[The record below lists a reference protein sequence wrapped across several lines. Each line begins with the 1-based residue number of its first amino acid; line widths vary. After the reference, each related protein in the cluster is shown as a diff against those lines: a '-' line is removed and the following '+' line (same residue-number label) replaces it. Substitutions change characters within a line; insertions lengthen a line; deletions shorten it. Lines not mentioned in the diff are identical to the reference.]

1 MADQAASRPE
11 IVAVYAAGLVQGVA
25 LVTFP
30 AASSILTSP
39 DYYGLTSTAYGGL
52 FLPQAVAAISGALAG
67 AGLTRRYGV
76 KRIFLA
82 GLVADVASMSLLV
95 VSQLFIGDGP
105 LPYAM
110 LLLATTF
117 LGIGF
122 GLVVPAINTLA
133 SAFFAAAADR
143 AVLYLNALLGLGTAL
158 APVLVAIFVGLGVWW
173 GLPAVVAVLLVALIG
188 ASVGLPLRAGGAP
201 GPGAAPGDASARPR
215 QALPTRFWLFAAFAL
230 LYGVV
235 ETMNGNWATLFMTRD
250 VGAPTATASIAL
262 TAFWGMVTVGRVA
275 FAAIERRFPE
285 TNTYRLLPFVA
296 AVALVVIAGLPSGS
310 DAAAIAAFGLAGLG
324 CSALLPLT
332 ISFGQR
338 GLVAMGA
345 SVAAVLIAFYQ
356 IGYGLS
362 AFGVGPLVDSAGIGL
377 PSIYRATA
385 IVAVV
390 LGVLSFAVVRS
401 GRPVA
406 AVQSIDRSGREAAGE
421 EGTHGA

>member
-1 MADQAASRPE
+1 MAGPSGADWNGASPSGATRSE
-11 IVAVYAAGLVQGVA
+11 VVAVYAAGLVQGVA

-52 FLPQAVAAISGALAG
+52 FLPQAIAAISAALAG
-67 AGLTRRYGV
+67 SGLTRRYGV
-76 KRIFLA
+76 KRMLVL
-82 GLVADVASMSLLV
+82 GLVADVVSMSLLV
-95 VSQLFIGDGP
+95 ASQFFIGNGP

-110 LLLATTF
+110 LLLATTS

-158 APVLVAIFVGLGVWW
+158 APVLVAIFIGLGVWW
-173 GLPAVVAVLLVALIG
+173 GLPAVVAALLVVLI
-188 ASVGLPLRAGGAP
+188 ATSLGLPLRAGP
-201 GPGAAPGDASARPR
+201 DASESTGESAATRPR
-215 QALPTRFWLFAAFAL
+215 LPSRFWVFAAFAL
-230 LYGVV
+230 LYGIV
-235 ETMNGNWATLFMTRD
+235 ETMNGNWATVYMTTD
-250 VGAPTATASIAL
+250 LGAPSTTSSVAL
-262 TAFWGMVTVGRVA
+262 TAFWAMVTVGRVA

-285 TNTYRLLPFVA
+285 TDTYRLLPFVA
-296 AVALVVIAGLPSGS
+296 ALALLAIAGLPSGA
-310 DAAAIAAFGLAGLG
+310 DAAGIAAFGLAGLG

-338 GLVAMGA
+338 ELAALGA
-345 SVAAVLIAFYQ
+345 TVAAGLIAFYQ

-377 PSIYRATA
+377 PTIYRATA

-390 LGVLSFAVVRS
+390 LGVLSFVVVRS
-401 GRPVA
+401 RRPVTA
-406 AVQSIDRSGREAAGE
+406 S
-421 EGTHGA
+421 

>member
-52 FLPQAVAAISGALAG
+52 FLPQALAAISGALAG

-110 LLLATTF
+110 LLLATTC

-158 APVLVAIFVGLGVWW
+158 APVLVAIFVGLGFWW

-188 ASVGLPLRAGGAP
+188 ASLGLPLRAGVAP
-201 GPGAAPGDASARPR
+201 APGAAPGDGSGRPR

-235 ETMNGNWATLFMTRD
+235 ETMNGNWATLYMTKT
-250 VGAPTATASIAL
+250 VGASTTAASIAL
-262 TAFWGMVTVGRVA
+262 TVFWTMVTVGRLFFA
-275 FAAIERRFPE
+275 FIEEWVPERR
-285 TNTYRLLPFVA
+285 TYVLLPFVIA
-296 AVALVVIAGLPSGS
+296 LAFELLSRVQPGSVAQGIL
-310 DAAAIAAFGLAGLG
+310 AFGLAGLG

-332 ISFGQR
+332 ISFGQNE
-338 GLVAMGA
+338 LTAIAA
-345 SVAAVLIAFYQ
+345 SVSGYIIAFYQ
-356 IGYGLS
+356 MGYGLA
-362 AFGVGPLVDSAGIGL
+362 AFGVGPLQESAGVSLSALYGW
-377 PSIYRATA
+377 AA
-385 IVAVV
+385 FVALA
-390 LGVLSFAVVRS
+390 LGALALVVVRGWS
-401 GRPVA
+401 QPVKDS
-406 AVQSIDRSGREAAGE
+406 QRL
-421 EGTHGA
+421 

>member
-1 MADQAASRPE
+1 MARANPADPDGADQAASRPE
-11 IVAVYAAGLVQGVA
+11 IVAVYAAGLFQGVA

-39 DYYGLTSTAYGGL
+39 DYYGLTNSAYGGL
-52 FLPQAVAAISGALAG
+52 FLPQALAAIFAALAG
-67 AGLTRRYGV
+67 SGLTRRYGV
-76 KRIFLA
+76 KRMLVL
-82 GLVADVASMSLLV
+82 GLVADLVSMSLLV
-95 VSQLFIGDGP
+95 ASQFFIGEGS

-110 LLLATTF
+110 LLVATPS

-173 GLPAVVAVLLVALIG
+173 GLPAVVAVLLIALTVF
-188 ASVGLPLRAGGAP
+188 SMGLPLSAGTVVP
-201 GPGAAPGDASARPR
+201 GSAGESSRRP
-215 QALPTRFWLFAAFAL
+215 AHPPRFWLFAAFAL
-230 LYGVV
+230 LYGIV

-250 VGAPTATASIAL
+250 VGAPATTASIAL
-262 TAFWGMVTVGRVA
+262 TAFWAMVTVGRVA

-285 TNTYRLLPFVA
+285 TNTFRLLPFVA
-296 AVALVVIAGLPSGS
+296 AVALVLIASLPSGAG
-310 DAAAIAAFGLAGLG
+310 AAGIAAFGLAGLG

-338 GLVAMGA
+338 ELVALGA
-345 SVAAVLIAFYQ
+345 SVAAGLIAFYQ

-362 AFGVGPLVDSAGIGL
+362 AFGVGPLVDSASIGL
-377 PSIYRATA
+377 PTIYRATA
-385 IVAVV
+385 IVAVA
-390 LGVLSFAVVRS
+390 LGVLSFVVVRS
-401 GRPVA
+401 RRPVA
-406 AVQSIDRSGREAAGE
+406 AA
-421 EGTHGA
+421 